1 MDPDLPEETVRRFAN
16 CAELDPEWQFIS
28 KARLENGNKLLKE
41 PHGGRRLTG
50 GEKAFRT
57 GPSATQRLI
66 SNLLWLLAL
75 VAVAAVAWEVWS
87 AKAKRGAH
95 E

>member
-1 MDPDLPEETVRRFAN
+1 MDPDIDEALVRRFAN
-16 CAELDPEWQFIS
+16 CAELDDEWRFIS

-57 GPSATQRLI
+57 GPSSAQVAL
-66 SNLLWLLAL
+66 NYVLWLVAL
-75 VAVAAVAWEVWS
+75 LAVAAVAWEVYS
-87 AKAKRGAH
+87 AKA
-95 E
+95 